1 MKTFRPLITIFLL
14 WLIASLAQAQ
24 DAEQSSQEVDYIEL
38 AALMLR
44 DNHLDRAEM
53 ALQQVDLQHEDT
65 DQHRFYSLKGLL
77 AVKKGQHQIAMEAFS
92 QANNIKRLEPNMQ
105 MILAQAAFSA
115 AQYQRS
121 IQALDEGGTALQQV
135 AESYHLRAQAH
146 WQLNEKPMALAIIN
160 VAMARFPSE
169 SAFLKRKIFYL
180 VALELHAQAAELGL
194 DYVAKYDVSADDYL
208 AIGMALKNAG
218 NRERGLSFLETAHLY
233 YPKNEDIIKALA
245 AAYVEKQ
252 HYLSAANIVHK
263 LAMTNNDYMSE
274 AAELFRKAGYKHQAL
289 ILNGLITDQSEKLT
303 QRLGLLIELALFD
316 QAVALKNDLI
326 RTRLLQQDDIRY
338 AMAFTH
344 FKLGQY
350 QETEG
355 LLSELTEP
363 RYIEQALQIRDY
375 MNQCRQQPWL
385 CQ

>member
-1 MKTFRPLITIFLL
+1 MKIYVQIVFIALL
-14 WLIASLAQAQ
+14 WLVVTSAPAQ
-24 DAEQSSQEVDYIEL
+24 DDKQSTQDIDFLEL

-44 DNHLDRAEM
+44 DNHLDRAET
-53 ALQQVDLQHEDT
+53 ALQQVDIQHEDT
-65 DQHRFYSLKGLL
+65 DQHRYYSLKGLL
-77 AVKKGQHQIAMEAFS
+77 GVKRGQHEIAVKALS
-92 QANNIKRLEPNMQ
+92 QANTIKSLEPNMQ
-105 MILAQAAFSA
+105 LILAQAAFSA
-115 AQYQRS
+115 DQFERS
-121 IQALDEGGTALQQV
+121 LQALNEGGLALQQV
-135 AESYHLRAQAH
+135 TESYHMRAKAH

-160 VAMARFPSE
+160 VAMALFPSE

-218 NRERGLSFLETAHLY
+218 NRERGLSFLESAHLY
-233 YPKNEDIIKALA
+233 FPENEDIIKALA

-375 MNQCRQQPWL
+375 MNQCRLQPWL